1 MIPHLGPAEL
11 RNWRADSSR
20 PQPVLIDVREPWEF
34 AYCHIDGSL
43 SIPLGQL
50 AARIDEVPAGRP
62 LVMVC
67 HHGHRSF
74 HAAATLR
81 HAGFTQVHNLRGG
94 VEEWAAEV
102 EPAMKRY

>member
-11 RNWRADSSR
+11 YRWRGDPSR
-20 PQPVLIDVREPWEF
+20 PPPVLIDVREPWEF
-34 AYCHIDGSL
+34 EYCRIDGSL

-50 AARIDEVPAGRP
+50 AARIDEVPAGLP

-74 HAAATLR
+74 HAAAMLR

-102 EPAMKRY
+102 EPGMKRY

>member
-1 MIPHLGPAEL
+1 LIPHLGPAEL
-11 RNWRADSSR
+11 HNWRADPAR
-20 PQPVLIDVREPWEF
+20 AQPVLIDVREPWEF
-34 AYCHIDGSL
+34 DYCRIEGSL

-50 AARIDEVPAGRP
+50 ATRIVEVPAGQP

-74 HAAATLR
+74 HAAAMLK

>member
-11 RNWRADSSR
+11 YRWRGDASR
-20 PQPVLIDVREPWEF
+20 PPPVLIDVREPWEF
-34 AYCHIDGSL
+34 ELCRIDGSL

-74 HAAATLR
+74 HAAAMLR

-102 EPAMKRY
+102 EPGMKRY